1 MFTVKE
7 LAVLSGVQSI
17 DVAHLSSYTPTASR
31 TELWL
36 GWLAE
41 GVLARPPAFE
51 RRLARWSTRDFS
63 AVPACVQRCLTWRG
77 GSKIF
82 SVCSKAFQRQAEYD
96 PLALGLNTRNK
107 GDTLKNKELFKSDW
121 VLPMDGKVAGKLV
134 KYRDKPEEWN
144 VDFAAAMA
152 KLSSLSVQ
160 GKILEVR
167 RNCRVTNKQ
176 YY

>member
-1 MFTVKE
+1 MKAVVNNIGLDRVKNNNVSCTGIIA
-7 LAVLSGVQSI
+7 LVRRDAATI
-17 DVAHLSSYTPTASR
+17 LSSGTTDP
-31 TELWL
+31 
-36 GWLAE
+36 
-41 GVLARPPAFE
+41 LAR
-51 RRLARWSTRDFS
+51 
-63 AVPACVQRCLTWRG
+63 G
-77 GSKIF
+77 
-82 SVCSKAFQRQAEYD
+82 RQDGNGMTSAEYD